1 MSTLTG
7 VLLQRVIDR
16 LDALSEQCQLMED
29 RIMTQAETDQQH
41 ADRDA
46 QSLQDSNQR
55 ILIEIAALKALHPN
69 VDFTAL
75 DAAVTGVAGDVPAPV
90 VPVTPPVTPAV

>member
-1 MSTLTG
+1 MRCGPRKIPDCGFVWT
-7 VLLQRVIDR
+7 DP
-16 LDALSEQCQLMED
+16 
-29 RIMTQAETDQQH
+29 AEPHWVHECVSPAGHDGDH
-41 ADRDA
+41 LCAEG
-46 QSLQDSNQR
+46 
-55 ILIEIAALKALHPN
+55 IEIAALKALHPN